1 MTKWEIFCRRN
12 NIEEYRLFCVERCIV
27 SNEDNVFELQGLR
40 RQKGG
45 PRQEAHERVYGVG
58 PGCEAKTGRSVP
70 SASQRRAV
78 ENTGKVMAVSVA
90 CSLRSRQYF

>member
-1 MTKWEIFCRRN
+1 MHLEFCVRSRK
-12 NIEEYRLFCVERCIV
+12 FVERCIV

-70 SASQRRAV
+70 PASQRRAV
-78 ENTGKVMAVSVA
+78 ENTGQVMAVSVA
-90 CSLRSRQYF
+90 RSLCACVNILNRQAER